1 MRPTPVHRAIALL
14 CLLAIGIGQSVLGS
28 LVVRCENS
36 SGQST
41 IKLACAKSLDGACL
55 SSCAEEDSHPCP
67 DEHDDSPRDHQRLPC
82 KDTPLG
88 EGSNGSKVLR
98 RLSTT
103 DSAPV
108 IASPFPIPAT
118 FWPDAVLRMPDDA
131 LSSTPLAQPVA
142 RPPDSVARLR
152 TVILTV

>member
-55 SSCAEEDSHPCP
+55 SSCAPEDTHPCS
-67 DEHDDSPRDHQRLPC
+67 DEHDDSPGDHPRLPC

-103 DSAPV
+103 DPAPL
-108 IASPFPIPAT
+108 IASPVVIPAAL
-118 FWPDAVLRMPDDA
+118 WPDTALGTPDHAV
-131 LSSTPLAQPVA
+131 SSTPLAQPNA